1 MIPISLY
8 PEHSSVEREQFYV
21 INTRAFFILNS
32 EGPNA
37 FRLRPG
43 TRRVCCH
50 YFYSIL
56 YWTFQLGQ
64 FGKKERRE
72 KEKKRRKKKTQ
83 GSQTG
88 KELLNSLYLQRI

>member
-32 EGPNA
+32 EGSNA

-72 KEKKRRKKKTQ
+72 KEKKRRKKKH
-83 GSQTG
+83 
-88 KELLNSLYLQRI
+88 KAVRLEKNY